1 MPNGRGTHG
10 YANPES
16 FDPNRKVQE
25 RPSKMISNSKN
36 QKISKNS

>member
-25 RPSKMISNSKN
+25 RPSKNEFKQQKPKN
-36 QKISKNS
+36 K